1 MLKQAKKHPA
11 EGTISE
17 KGLTNALTKMNMT
30 RSHNFKVA
38 FFTLL
43 ALISSANQ
51 VSSFAGFSTKRQRS
65 SSWGERHQSLESR
78 FEGSDD
84 MEWYAQ
90 RNNTNTRRALLF
102 SAGGLLSSLNGGA
115 DQALATGLFQKN
127 SPYYAVEARS
137 DIIEEVRKEQV
148 DTPISTLSSEYALLR
163 VLPVKNP
170 VFRALEGFI
179 ESLSALQ
186 IKGTKY

>member
-1 MLKQAKKHPA
+1 MK
-11 EGTISE
+11 
-17 KGLTNALTKMNMT
+17 
-30 RSHNFKVA
+30 
-38 FFTLL
+38 
-43 ALISSANQ
+43 
-51 VSSFAGFSTKRQRS
+51 
-65 SSWGERHQSLESR
+65 
-78 FEGSDD
+78 
-84 MEWYAQ
+84 

-102 SAGGLLSSLNGGA
+102 SACGLLSSLNGGA

-148 DTPISTLSSEYALLR
+148 DTPIPTLSSEYALLR